1 VLRCEKWFWH
11 KGEKETT
18 TVTSIAARQA
28 SDHANYDRGVREHVI
43 SVLVE
48 NRVGVLARVAGLFT
62 GRGFNIES
70 LAVAPTEDPTLS
82 RMTIVSS
89 GDARIIEQVTKQL
102 NKLIDVIKVVDLSR
116 EHFAERELILVKVRA
131 ESEQRAEI
139 LRITDIF
146 RGNIIDVSP
155 KSYVI
160 EVTGDGDKIRAFVD
174 LIKPIGILEI
184 VRTGPVAL
192 SRGSKAL
199 S

>member
-1 VLRCEKWFWH
+1 MVQ
-11 KGEKETT
+11 
-18 TVTSIAARQA
+18 SMASRQA
-28 SDHANYDRGVREHVI
+28 SYQANHDQAVRAHVI

-70 LAVAPTEDPTLS
+70 LAVAETEEPTLS
-82 RMTIVSS
+82 RMTIVTS

-102 NKLIDVIKVVDLSR
+102 NKLVDVIKVVDLSR
-116 EHFAERELILVKVRA
+116 EHFVERELSLVKVRA
-131 ESEQRAEI
+131 EAEQRAEI

-160 EVTGDGDKIRAFVD
+160 EVTGDGEKIRAFLD
-174 LIKPIGILEI
+174 LIKPIGVLEI

>member
-1 VLRCEKWFWH
+1 MELA
-11 KGEKETT
+11 
-18 TVTSIAARQA
+18 TVTPMASRQVSNNTHHHTGIRA
-28 SDHANYDRGVREHVI
+28 HII

-70 LAVAPTEDPTLS
+70 LAVAETEDPTLS
-82 RMTIVSS
+82 RMTILTT

-116 EHFAERELILVKVRA
+116 ENYVERELVLVKVRA
-131 ESEQRAEI
+131 ETEQRAEI
-139 LRITDIF
+139 LRIADIF
-146 RGNIIDVSP
+146 RGNIIDVSA
-155 KSYVI
+155 KSYVV
-160 EVTGDGDKIRAFVD
+160 EVTGDAEKIQAFIG
-174 LIKPIGILEI
+174 LIKPIGLLEI
-184 VRTGPVAL
+184 VRTGPIAM

>member
-1 VLRCEKWFWH
+1 MAQRHGLNSAHQDR
-11 KGEKETT
+11 
-18 TVTSIAARQA
+18 TVRP
-28 SDHANYDRGVREHVI
+28 HVI

-48 NRVGVLARVAGLFT
+48 NRIGVLARVAGLFT

-70 LAVAPTEDPTLS
+70 LAVAETEDPTLS
-82 RMTIVSS
+82 RMTIVTS

-116 EHFAERELILVKVRA
+116 ENFVERELVLVKVRA
-131 ESEQRAEI
+131 EAEQRAEI

-146 RGNIIDVSP
+146 RGNIVDVSA
-155 KSYVI
+155 KSYII
-160 EVTGDGDKIRAFVD
+160 EVTGDGEKIRAFID

-184 VRTGPVAL
+184 VRTGPIAL
-192 SRGSKAL
+192 SRGSKAI

>member
-1 VLRCEKWFWH
+1 MVQ
-11 KGEKETT
+11 
-18 TVTSIAARQA
+18 SMAPRQA
-28 SDHANYDRGVREHVI
+28 SYQANPDQAVRTHVI

-70 LAVAPTEDPTLS
+70 LAVAETEEPTLS
-82 RMTIVSS
+82 RMTIVTS

-102 NKLIDVIKVVDLSR
+102 NKLVDVIKVVDLSR
-116 EHFAERELILVKVRA
+116 EHFVERELSLVKVRA
-131 ESEQRAEI
+131 EAEQRAEI

-160 EVTGDGDKIRAFVD
+160 EVTGDSEKIRAFLD
-174 LIKPIGILEI
+174 LIKPIGVLEI

>member
-1 VLRCEKWFWH
+1 MAPRKAMAQANHDHSV
-11 KGEKETT
+11 
-18 TVTSIAARQA
+18 RQ
-28 SDHANYDRGVREHVI
+28 HII

-70 LAVAPTEDPTLS
+70 LAVAETEDPSLS
-82 RMTIVSS
+82 RMTLVTS

-102 NKLIDVIKVVDLSR
+102 NKLVDVIKVVDLSR
-116 EHFAERELILVKVRA
+116 ENFVDRELILVKVKA
-131 ESEQRAEI
+131 EPEVRAEI

-155 KSYVI
+155 KSYIV
-160 EVTGDGDKIRAFVD
+160 EVTGDEDKIQAFID
-174 LIKPIGILEI
+174 LVKPLGILEV
-184 VRTGPVAL
+184 VRTGPIAL
-192 SRGSKAL
+192 SRGSKAI